1 MRLAGMNHV
10 ALPATPQP
18 PFVHKVCT
26 EMPADGIGPGS
37 RYNDAFATG
46 VGRLEPQQAR
56 GSREL

>member
-1 MRLAGMNHV
+1 MNHV

-18 PFVHKVCT
+18 PVVHKVRT

-37 RYNDAFATG
+37 RYNEAFATG